1 MNDRFWMRIE
11 KDLRFYFEIKSFSC
25 ETKIFVPKPIITD
38 YGVGWVDR
46 TRRFNLS
53 STQPKP
59 DRQNSI
65 RHWLR
70 AVSPKLATD
79 NQRLIA
85 DHAILLVISLWLPN
99 PAIPAVELS
108 SR

>member
-1 MNDRFWMRIE
+1 MRIE
-11 KDLRFYFEIKSFSC
+11 KDLHFYFEIKNFGC
-25 ETKIFVPKPIITD
+25 ETKFFVPKPIITD

-70 AVSPKLATD
+70 AISPKLTTD
-79 NQRLIA
+79 NQ
-85 DHAILLVISLWLPN
+85 
-99 PAIPAVELS
+99 
-108 SR
+108 

>member
-1 MNDRFWMRIE
+1 MRIE

>member
-1 MNDRFWMRIE
+1 MRIE
-11 KDLRFYFEIKSFSC
+11 KDLRFNCEIKNFGC
-25 ETKIFVPKPIITD
+25 ETKFFVPKPIITD

-59 DRQNSI
+59 DRQNGI

-70 AVSPKLATD
+70 AISPKLMTD

-85 DHAILLVISLWLPN
+85 DRTILLVI
-99 PAIPAVELS
+99 
-108 SR
+108 

>member
-1 MNDRFWMRIE
+1 MNDRFSIGIE
-11 KDLRFYFEIKSFSC
+11 KDLRFYLEIKSFSC
-25 ETKIFVPKPIITD
+25 ETKFFVPKPIITD
-38 YGVGWVDR
+38 YGVGWADR

-53 STQPKP
+53 STQPTP

-70 AVSPKLATD
+70 AISQKLMTD

-85 DHAILLVISLWLPN
+85 DRTISLVI
-99 PAIPAVELS
+99 
-108 SR
+108 